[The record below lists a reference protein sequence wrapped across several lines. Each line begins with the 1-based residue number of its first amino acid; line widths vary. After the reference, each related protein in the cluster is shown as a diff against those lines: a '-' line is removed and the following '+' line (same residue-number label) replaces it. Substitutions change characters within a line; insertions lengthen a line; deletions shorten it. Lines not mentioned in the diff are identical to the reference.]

1 MKKVILSVLIVAV
14 SSGPIG
20 CGTRQNDVAKGA
32 DGSSNETRQQDGN
45 SEKSRAARQNPGKLV
60 HVLVALCD
68 NVHQGI
74 VPVSASLGNGED
86 PERNLYWGAAFGI
99 KTFFMKSKDWRLVAE
114 TRDPKF
120 AVMERLVFKHRTRNV
135 YLVADAYKGAEI
147 QRAIGDFLLAA
158 SGGLDEA
165 VAVNVDSKRLDLNIG
180 GGADVLAFVGHN
192 GLMDFRLPLYPEKQ
206 DEARREAII
215 LSCASKSY
223 FSTPLRRTG
232 AEPLLWTTN
241 LMAPEA
247 YILKAALDGW
257 MLGEDREQ
265 VRQRAAK
272 AYHSYQNCGLKS
284 AQGLFASG
292 W

>member
-1 MKKVILSVLIVAV
+1 MRFKHIVVMVVFLFALV
-14 SSGPIG
+14 G
-20 CGTRQNDVAKGA
+20 CGEKKNNVAKAG
-32 DGSSNETRQQDGN
+32 DGSSAPTRQQATSSAQD
-45 SEKSRAARQNPGKLV
+45 KIARKNPGKLV

-86 PERNLYWGAAFGI
+86 PKRNLYWGAAFGI
-99 KTFFMKSKDWRLVAE
+99 KTFFTKSKDWQLVAE
-114 TRDPKF
+114 TVDPKY
-120 AVMERLVFKHRTRNV
+120 AVMERLVFKHRARDV
-135 YLVADAYKGAEI
+135 FLVADAYKGAEI
-147 QRAIGDFLLAA
+147 RRAIGDFLLAS
-158 SGGLDEA
+158 SGGLDE
-165 VAVNVDSKRLDLNIG
+165 VVEVNINSQKLDLNIG

-192 GLMDFRLPLYPEKQ
+192 GLMDFHLAEYPEKQ

-215 LSCASKSY
+215 LSCASKNY
-223 FSTPLRRTG
+223 FTTPLRRTG
-232 AEPLLWTTN
+232 AQPLLWTTN

-257 MLGEDREQ
+257 MLGEDGEK
-265 VRQRAAK
+265 VRQRAAL
-272 AYHSYQNCGLKS
+272 AYNSYQNCGLKS

>member
-1 MKKVILSVLIVAV
+1 MKPAYLILMVVLLLA
-14 SSGPIG
+14 SFG
-20 CGTRQNDVAKGA
+20 CREKRNDVAKGA
-32 DGSSNETRQQDGN
+32 DGRSLETRKQVEN
-45 SEKSRAARQNPGKLV
+45 STKNRATRQNPGKLV

-99 KTFFMKSKDWRLVAE
+99 KTFFTKSKDWRLVGEA
-114 TRDPKF
+114 RDPKF
-120 AVMERLVFKHRTRNV
+120 AVMERLVFKHRTRDV

-147 QRAIGDFLLAA
+147 QRAIADFLLAS

-165 VAVNVDSKRLDLNIG
+165 VEVNVDSRKLDLNIG

-192 GLMDFRLPLYPEKQ
+192 GLMDFRLQEYPKKL
-206 DEARREAII
+206 DDDRREAII

-257 MLGEDREQ
+257 MLGEDGEQ
-265 VRQRAAK
+265 VRQRAAV
-272 AYHSYQNCGLKS
+272 AYNSYQNCGLKA

>member
-1 MKKVILSVLIVAV
+1 M
-14 SSGPIG
+14 
-20 CGTRQNDVAKGA
+20 AKGQEGA
-32 DGSSNETRQQDGN
+32 STETSQQAGVPT
-45 SEKSRAARQNPGKLV
+45 KSKATQKNPGKLV

-86 PERNLYWGAAFGI
+86 PKRNLYWGAAFGI
-99 KTFFMKSKDWRLVAE
+99 KTFFTKSKDWRLVGE
-114 TRDPKF
+114 VRDPKY
-120 AVMERLVFKHRTRNV
+120 AVMERLVFKHRTRDV

-147 QRAIGDFLLAA
+147 QRAIGDFLLAS

-165 VAVNVDSKRLDLNIG
+165 VEVTVDSKKLDLNIG

-192 GLMDFRLPLYPEKQ
+192 GLMDFRLAEYPKKL
-206 DEARREAII
+206 DDARREAII
-215 LSCASKSY
+215 LSCVSKSY

-257 MLGEDREQ
+257 ILGEDGEQ
-265 VRQRAAK
+265 IRQRAAV
-272 AYHSYQNCGLKS
+272 AYNKYQNCGLKS

>member
-1 MKKVILSVLIVAV
+1 MKVSQLIFISALMP
-14 SSGPIG
+14 SLIG
-20 CGTRQNDVAKGA
+20 CGEKRNDVANGQ
-32 DGSSNETRQQDGN
+32 DGSSIETRQKTEN
-45 SEKSRAARQNPGKLV
+45 SAEKKAARQNPGKLV

-99 KTFFMKSKDWRLVAE
+99 KTFFTKSKDWRLVGEA
-114 TRDPKF
+114 RDPKY
-120 AVMERLVFKHRTRNV
+120 AVMERLVFKHRTRDV

-165 VAVNVDSKRLDLNIG
+165 VEVNIDSKKFELNISS
-180 GGADVLAFVGHN
+180 GADVLAFVGHN
-192 GLMDFRLPLYPEKQ
+192 GLMDFRLAEYPEKQ

-232 AEPLLWTTN
+232 AQPLLWTTN

-257 MLGEDREQ
+257 MLGEDGEQ
-265 VRQRAAK
+265 VRQRAAV
-272 AYHSYQNCGLKS
+272 AYNSYQNCGLKA
-284 AQGLFASG
+284 AQGLFTSG